1 MGTQE
6 ISHQKDPPG
15 LPRCCGRE
23 KRANRPSGVTGR
35 DDEDMGTQTNTAQ
48 VIEFK
53 LPKRPKIIEKQAPPD
68 QRKFAV
74 VPMRAALDTELHG
87 FSVKVLVLLCSYANR
102 AGITWVGQQRIA
114 EHLQVSKQQVA
125 RAMKQLRDRGHIE
138 VMSKGFRGERA
149 NTTRV
154 IYDPEIKANDAIA
167 ITSGQEDTR
176 PPETRRREAK
186 EMAQQGK
193 DVTRPGNN
201 QPSQAN
207 KAPNLPDQEPEF
219 TEEEMAANRK
229 RLKEMLGGLATR
241 DGFHYNR
248 PEKIGDMMA
257 RKLKAKPTPKTPHID
272 NTQVVNEEA
281 LIDNIIDN
289 TGVVQTKK
297 NIGYEEVLSIYE
309 DISKHR
315 FSNVRTTRI
324 DEVDLRCA
332 AIMCEVGVGRQ
343 KFIDA
348 CQTMPVHLRLSEV
361 CEQLAG
367 EATGF

>member
-6 ISHQKDPPG
+6 ISHQEDPPG

-23 KRANRPSGVTGR
+23 KGANRPSGVTGR
-35 DDEDMGTQTNTAQ
+35 DGKNMGTQTNTAQ

-74 VPMRAALDTELHG
+74 VPMRAATDTELHG

-154 IYDPEIKANDAIA
+154 IYDPEIKAADAIS

-176 PPETRRREAK
+176 PPHQVKQET
-186 EMAQQGK
+186 AQA
-193 DVTRPGNN
+193 T
-201 QPSQAN
+201 
-207 KAPNLPDQEPEF
+207 EPEF
-219 TEEEMAANRK
+219 TEEQMAANRK
-229 RLKEMLGGLATR
+229 RLREMLGGLAGR

-248 PEKIGDMMA
+248 PEKIGDIVA

-272 NTQVVNEEA
+272 N
-281 LIDNIIDN
+281 IIDN
-289 TGVVQTKK
+289 TCVVQTKK
-297 NIGYEEVLSIYE
+297 TRGYEEVLRLYE

-315 FSNVRTTRI
+315 FVTTTRI

-332 AIMCEVGVGRQ
+332 AIMCEVGVSRE
-343 KFIDA
+343 KFIET
-348 CQTMPVHLRLSEV
+348 CQTMPIHLRLSEV